1 MGTRDVVIFSSRRGY
16 QGPQGFLVFPFL
28 FMLRPN
34 ETFYGGDILAVYYS
48 RDFPGCLFFV
58 CFLIGLGLT
67 SDSASCYLGQIN

>member
-48 RDFPGCLFFV
+48 RAFPGCLLFV
-58 CFLIGLGLT
+58 CFFDRSG
-67 SDSASCYLGQIN
+67 INF